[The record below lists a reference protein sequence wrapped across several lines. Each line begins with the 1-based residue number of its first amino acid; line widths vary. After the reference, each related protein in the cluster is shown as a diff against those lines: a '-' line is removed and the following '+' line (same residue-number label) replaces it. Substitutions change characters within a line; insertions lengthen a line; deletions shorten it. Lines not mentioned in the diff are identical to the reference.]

1 MVEQASSVRRAEEPP
16 QALLRPSPVTTAA
29 ASLTPK
35 GQVSHQA
42 ASCACSAASRKRL
55 NVQYRYSPVK
65 SHRGCLKYAIPN
77 NNVVWDETGFSGVQT
92 CDSSMCFVCG
102 YKKQARN
109 SDKLG
114 NIIENTTGQYDYSLV
129 TLTIPTSRS
138 VYTQAR
144 VLQKAYN
151 RTIKYVRKIV
161 KSYGSAFEVSW
172 ANDITIDPKS
182 MKVHLHRH
190 AIARLPKGHNLDID
204 HILFRAWERAVRAVG
219 GGDVVQSAYYFQP
232 IESVDKAVK
241 YIFKAATEAMSSQ
254 SKGNSFGDRIGWYGL
269 ADRILSST
277 GEVKERLVEVY
288 RNIVDA
294 MKGKR
299 WFSLS
304 NKMKADYVEMVE
316 AEDDTDA
323 ESPSVDD
330 RKISIGIV
338 QHSIHAAMCDSG
350 MLWVL
355 DYVLKNMNDG
365 DIEVETLKSI
375 VFQYNQ
381 VDDVFWQH
389 EKNYRVLVDLFS
401 RWGGEC
407 IASIDTLNK
416 SVLDR

>member
-1 MVEQASSVRRAEEPP
+1 MVEQAPNTRSQQEPSTGVLAPSV
-16 QALLRPSPVTTAA
+16 VTTAA

-42 ASCACSAASRKRL
+42 GSCACSAASRKRL

-77 NNVVWDETGFSGVQT
+77 TNVVWDETGFSGVQT

-114 NIIENTTGQYDYSLV
+114 NIIQNTIDKYEYSLV

-161 KSYGSAFEVSW
+161 KSYGSTFEVSW

-190 AIARLPKGHNLDID
+190 AIARLPKGHNLDIN

-219 GGDVVQSAYYFQP
+219 GGDVVQSAYYFLS
-232 IESVDKAVK
+232 IENVDKACK
-241 YIFKAATEAMSSQ
+241 YIIKAATEAMASQ
-254 SKGNSFGDRIGWYGL
+254 SKNNGFGNRIGWYGL

-277 GEVKERLVEVY
+277 GEVKDRFVEVY
-288 RNIVDA
+288 RNILDA

-316 AEDDTDA
+316 PEDDTELDHLKL
-323 ESPSVDD
+323 EG
-330 RKISIGIV
+330 RKITIGIV

-375 VFQYNQ
+375 VFQYNTAS
-381 VDDVFWQH
+381 DVFWLT
-389 EKNYRVLVDLFS
+389 ESNYLTLVNLF
-401 RWGGEC
+401 RCWGREC
-407 IASIDTLNK
+407 ISSIDKLNK